1 METNRNNIKSH
12 VGETFTIDKVV
23 RNRDGSPYII
33 NNELQNP
40 YILLTVSDNEY
51 GQFNG
56 FYRNYWLRLRDYP
69 RFTLTQPLHYSK
81 IEGWGSV
88 SDPFPRYQTINANL
102 FAFLTQNY
110 ESAGGSTEGTTQ
122 IVGKFQSKGKDINI
136 ASLSKDVVYNINFVS
151 NNTQFSS
158 IKYEVVTVNVAGTT
172 VKIANMYYDD
182 INVVSGTLYT
192 NGTGITVPAWTN
204 EEFKTIHVTV
214 VSSNLK
220 VDIDGQK
227 YAISPNF
234 AVIENENGE
243 YVYWND
249 GWKPYECRFVKTFL
263 SYDTKDWPAQKYY
276 YSIQLVYGTTTTE
289 TLKALA
295 TLYNIEYSTD
305 ITSDN
310 YMSNVDVVKKLS
322 ELGHKFPVGFD
333 GEAPLWEPSSI
344 PFLSR
349 AELVM
354 ENYPQ
359 GGIF

>member
-1 METNRNNIKSH
+1 METNRHSIRAH
-12 VGETFTIDKVV
+12 VGETFTMDKVV

-56 FYRNYWLRLRDYP
+56 FYRNYWLRLNDYP

-81 IEGWGSV
+81 IEGWGS
-88 SDPFPRYQTINANL
+88 SADPFPEYQTLSTSNL
-102 FAFLTQNY
+102 FTFITTNFS
-110 ESAGGSTEGTTQ
+110 SAGGVIGNTNQ
-122 IVGKFQSKGKDINI
+122 LKGKFRFNEGNLNV
-136 ASLSKDVVYNINFVS
+136 AYLTENAVFNINFIS
-151 NNTQFSS
+151 NNTQYST
-158 IKYEVVTVNVAGTT
+158 ITRKNKRIIVDGVINYVGE
-172 VKIANMYYDD
+172 IYYDS
-182 INVVSGTLYT
+182 VLVCE
-192 NGTGITVPAWTN
+192 GTGQNVMTSCIWKN
-204 EEFKTIHVTV
+204 EEFKTIDVQV

-227 YAISPNF
+227 YGISPNF

-295 TLYNIEYSTD
+295 ARYGVEFSTD
-305 ITSDN
+305 ITSEN
-310 YMSNVDVVKKLS
+310 YMSNVEVVQKLT
-322 ELGHKFPVGFD
+322 ELGCKFPVGFD

-349 AELVM
+349 AELIM
-354 ENYPQ
+354 EHYPQ

>member
-81 IEGWGSV
+81 ITGWPSNN
-88 SDPFPRYQTINANL
+88 PFPQYQTISTKL
-102 FAFLTQNY
+102 YTFLTANY
-110 ESAGGSTEGTTQ
+110 ESAGGIISPSTKMQ
-122 IVGKFQSKGKDINI
+122 GKFQFKTGEIDVSSLVKGQSN
-136 ASLSKDVVYNINFVS
+136 SINFVS
-151 NNTQFSS
+151 NNVQYSS
-158 IKYEVVTVNVAGTT
+158 ISYDTESLNSSGTI
-172 VKIANMYYDD
+172 VIVGKLYYDD
-182 INVVSGTLYT
+182 VLVC
-192 NGTGITVPAWTN
+192 TGRFVNNRWSPEWSN
-204 EEFKTIHVTV
+204 EEFKTIYVTV
-214 VSSNLK
+214 VSTTLTVN
-220 VDIDGQK
+220 IDGEM
-227 YAISPNF
+227 YAITPNF
-234 AVIENENGE
+234 AVIENEDGE
-243 YVYWND
+243 YVYWDN

-322 ELGHKFPVGFD
+322 ELGHKFPTGFD

-349 AELVM
+349 AELIM